1 MTDPVNF
8 AAMNRRALLGTAAAA
23 TAATVA
29 LPLASGKALAQA
41 DVPKQ
46 ANAPLPGVFRYRVG
60 SYELTS
66 LFDGF
71 GSRPLDEK
79 FVLNA
84 PVDQVRAAARDAFRP
99 ADTLKI
105 SYTPTVVHTG
115 TNVVLLDSGT
125 GGKLGATTG
134 MMSRGLDAAGIPPS
148 AVTAIVISH
157 FHGDHISGIKAADN
171 TLAFPNAEILVPEAE
186 YAYWMDEGEASRA
199 PAGRKSAFDL
209 VRATFADLG
218 SRVRRY
224 RANEEVLPGMTSV
237 AAYGHTPGHTALRIA
252 SGGETAMALAD
263 LTNVPFLFVRNPD
276 WSAVFDMDADMA
288 RATRN
293 KLLDQ
298 LAADRTLA
306 FGYHWG
312 LPNAGY
318 VRKAGSGFEFEPLAY
333 VQTLYG

>member
-1 MTDPVNF
+1 MTDSANF
-8 AAMNRRALLGTAAAA
+8 AAMNRRTLLGTAAAA

-29 LPLASGKALAQA
+29 LPLASGQVLAQA

-66 LFDGF
+66 LFDGY
-71 GSRPLDEK
+71 GTRPLDEK

-157 FHGDHISGIKAADN
+157 FHGDHISGIKGTDN
-171 TLAFPNAEILVPEAE
+171 SLAFPNAEILVPEAE
-186 YAYWMDEGEASRA
+186 WAYWMDEGEMSRA
-199 PAGRKSAFDL
+199 PAGRKPAFEL
-209 VRATFADLG
+209 VRSTFGDLG
-218 SRVRRY
+218 DRVRRY
-224 RANEEVLPGMTSV
+224 KADEEIIPGFTAV
-237 AAYGHTPGHTALRIA
+237 EAYGHTPGHTVLQIS
-252 SGGETAMALAD
+252 SGNDTVMALAD
-263 LTNVPFLFVRNPD
+263 TTNVPLLFVRNPD
-276 WSAVFDMDADMA
+276 WSAVFDMDADKA
-288 RATRN
+288 RATRRR
-293 KLLDQ
+293 LLDMAATERSQ
-298 LAADRTLA
+298 LA
-306 FGYHWG
+306 FYHA
-312 LPNAGY
+312 PFPAIGY
-318 VRKAGSGFEFEPLAY
+318 VRKDGNGFQFAPTPWSPVL
-333 VQTLYG
+333 

>member
-1 MTDPVNF
+1 MTDSVNF
-8 AAMNRRALLGTAAAA
+8 EGMNRRALLGTAAAA

-29 LPLASGKALAQA
+29 LPLASGQAHAQA
-41 DVPKQ
+41 NVPKQ

-60 SYELTS
+60 SFELTS
-66 LFDGF
+66 LFDGY
-71 GSRPLDEK
+71 GTRPLDDK

-84 PVDQVRAAARDAFRP
+84 PVEQVRAAATDAFRP

-115 TNVVLLDSGT
+115 SNVVLLDSGT

-134 MMSRGLDAAGIPPS
+134 MMSRGLDAAGIAPS

-224 RANEEVLPGMTSV
+224 RADEEVLPGMTAV

-252 SGGETAMALAD
+252 SEGETAMALAD

-288 RATRN
+288 RATRH

-298 LAADRTLA
+298 MAADRTLA

-318 VRKAGSGFEFEPLAY
+318 IRKAGSGFEFEPLAY
-333 VQTLYG
+333 VQTL

>member
-1 MTDPVNF
+1 MSDMVSFP
-8 AAMNRRALLGTAAAA
+8 AMNRRTLLGTAAAM
-23 TAATVA
+23 TAATAA
-29 LPLASGKALAQA
+29 LPLASGQAHAQA
-41 DVPKQ
+41 NIPKQ
-46 ANAPLPGVFRYRVG
+46 ANAPLPGVFRYKVG
-60 SYELTS
+60 SFELTS
-66 LFDGF
+66 LFDGY
-71 GSRPLDEK
+71 GTRPLDDK
-79 FVLNA
+79 FITNA

-99 ADTLKI
+99 TDTLKL

-115 TNVVLLDSGT
+115 TNVVLLDAGT

-134 MMSRGLDAAGIPPS
+134 MMSRGLDAAGIAPS

-157 FHGDHISGIKAADN
+157 FHADHISGNKSADN
-171 TLAFPNAEILVPEAE
+171 TLAYPNAEILVPEAE
-186 YAYWMDEGEASRA
+186 YAYWMDDGEASRA

-209 VRATFADLG
+209 VRATFGDLG
-218 SRVRRY
+218 SRLRRY
-224 RANEEVLPGMTSV
+224 RADEEVLPGMTAV
-237 AAYGHTPGHTALRIA
+237 AAYGHTPGHTALQI
-252 SGGETAMALAD
+252 SSEGETAMALAD

-288 RATRN
+288 RATRR

-318 VRKAGSGFEFEPLAY
+318 IRKAGAGFDFEPLAY
-333 VQTLYG
+333 VQTL

>member
-1 MTDPVNF
+1 MSDMVSFP
-8 AAMNRRALLGTAAAA
+8 AMNRRTLLGTAAAM
-23 TAATVA
+23 TAATAA
-29 LPLASGKALAQA
+29 LPLASGQAHAQA
-41 DVPKQ
+41 DIPKQ

-60 SYELTS
+60 SFELTS
-66 LFDGF
+66 LFDGY
-71 GSRPLDEK
+71 GTRPLDDK
-79 FVLNA
+79 FIINA

-99 ADTLKI
+99 TDTLKL

-115 TNVVLLDSGT
+115 TNVVLLDAGT

-134 MMSRGLDAAGIPPS
+134 MMSRGLDAAGIAPS

-157 FHGDHISGIKAADN
+157 FHADHISGIKAADN

-199 PAGRKSAFDL
+199 PAGRKSDFDL
-209 VRATFADLG
+209 VRATFGDLG
-218 SRVRRY
+218 SRLRRY
-224 RANEEVLPGMTSV
+224 RADEEVLPGMTAV
-237 AAYGHTPGHTALRIA
+237 AAYGHTPGHTALRIS

-288 RATRN
+288 RATRR

-318 VRKAGSGFEFEPLAY
+318 IRKAGSGFDFEPLAY
-333 VQTLYG
+333 VQTL

>member
-1 MTDPVNF
+1 MTDSVNF
-8 AAMNRRALLGTAAAA
+8 AGMNRRALLGTAAAA

-29 LPLASGKALAQA
+29 LPLASGQAHAQA
-41 DVPKQ
+41 NVPKQ

-60 SYELTS
+60 SFELTS
-66 LFDGF
+66 LFDGY
-71 GSRPLDEK
+71 GTRPLDDK

-84 PVDQVRAAARDAFRP
+84 PVEQVRAAATDAFRP

-115 TNVVLLDSGT
+115 SNVVLLDSGT

-134 MMSRGLDAAGIPPS
+134 MMSRGLDAAGIAPS

-224 RANEEVLPGMTSV
+224 RADEEVLPGMTAV

-252 SGGETAMALAD
+252 SEGETAMALAD

-288 RATRN
+288 RATRH

-298 LAADRTLA
+298 MAADRTLA

-318 VRKAGSGFEFEPLAY
+318 IRKAGSGFEFEPLAY
-333 VQTLYG
+333 VQTL

>member
-8 AAMNRRALLGTAAAA
+8 AAMNRRTLLGTAAAA

-29 LPLASGKALAQA
+29 LPLASGQALAQA

-71 GSRPLDEK
+71 GTRPLDEK

-84 PVDQVRAAARDAFRP
+84 PVDQVQAAARDAFRP

-171 TLAFPNAEILVPEAE
+171 ALAFPNAEILVPEAE
-186 YAYWMDEGEASRA
+186 YAFWMDEGEASRA

-263 LTNVPFLFVRNPD
+263 VTNVPFLFVRNPD

-288 RATRN
+288 RATRH

-318 VRKAGSGFEFEPLAY
+318 VRKTASGFEFEPLAY
-333 VQTLYG
+333 VQTL